1 MKCRWAKSRGFTLVE
16 ILVAIAIMMSLILMA
31 SGVYITYL
39 SEADESVLNQNITML
54 RAAIQQ
60 FYADHGRY
68 PYDGVDR
75 FGNRISFQD
84 NNSSELVQG
93 VHNATATPADP
104 AYPFER
110 IRYLHEIPIDPS
122 TNLANW
128 YVLPSDNDCDWRKF
142 NDYGADDEKLTIDA
156 GQGNGYWDT
165 GESLNDDKG
174 EDGVGVGDPGYTTKD
189 TGEGDG
195 KPTRGEPNVDEDG
208 FLDGDQDGD
217 GIDGNDPPDVMS
229 IRSAN
234 SEFDHL

>member
-1 MKCRWAKSRGFTLVE
+1 MRRRAGERRAFTLVE
-16 ILVAIAIMMSLILMA
+16 ILVAVAIMMSLILMA

-39 SEADESVLNQNITML
+39 SEADEDVLRQNLTML
-54 RAAIQQ
+54 RGAIQQ

-68 PYDGVDR
+68 PYDGKDS
-75 FGNRISFQD
+75 FGNRIAFQD
-84 NNSSELVQG
+84 NNTSELVQG
-93 VHNATATPADP
+93 VHSGLSTPSNP

-110 IRYLHEIPIDPS
+110 HRYLHEIPVDPS

-128 YVLPSDNDCDWRKF
+128 YVIPADNDGDWRKF
-142 NDYGADDEKLTIDA
+142 NDFGADDDKLTIDA

-174 EDGVGVGDPGYTTKD
+174 EDGKGPGDASYPGKD

-195 KPTRGEPNVDEDG
+195 QPTRGEPNVDEDG

-217 GIDGNDPPDVMS
+217 GRDGNDPPDVS
-229 IRSAN
+229 NVRSAN
-234 SEFDHL
+234 REFDHL